1 MREWDEITR
10 DVLRRRDEKIAQKK
24 AQMQTVKRTALTA
37 LCFCVVSAAGFGV
50 WKNLPDREKPSGGN
64 DSQQLITDD
73 PSSVID
79 EKTETDAALSEE
91 DKVTAAQKKTAAITT
106 ASKKTQ
112 ATTSAAA
119 DKTSVSRT
127 TVTQSRAV
135 TSRITEA
142 AARTEM
148 SVPVVTTDI
157 NVPVNETII
166 SDERNVIMKKFFA
179 ALAAASTMAAPIT
192 ANASPILRFDPDRNK
207 MYDESQY
214 SMYESGSE
222 KTDLNGDGKF
232 DVQDL
237 YYDVVEN
244 GNETSQLVS
253 YYIYKNGLNPE
264 DYNIE
269 NFMTED
275 NSKLSEDGWYFFLNF
290 GSWMS
295 SDMKYKEIVKY
306 DKEHDVS
313 LDFNADGAA
322 DVKDLLDYWLFTEYL
337 SYGSYLKDTEYKN
350 EIAEK
355 YGVDLNT
362 PVCSKVHRLY
372 SITGKALP
380 DIETVIPE
388 DKYSVQIPLDET
400 TLKNCA
406 QHLIDHWFTI
416 SEWDDGEIMLTR
428 EFVNCCGFT
437 EEWLDAAKCEEYLYS
452 RVDDSF
458 KENDR
463 FKETVDTIT
472 GKLYDG
478 YNYSYMGEARV
489 DAIESG
495 FIKYEDYSDI
505 LSWHCNNNDYFD
517 TTYPDYEKAVQSG
530 KTSEP
535 DMNGDGILDDK
546 DMEILSSCFHDTGN
560 MFNDTAD
567 VIDLLGYKV
576 NLTEGESSFAEAA
589 IKALDC
595 DDNGTVLDDYD
606 MLFAG
611 IYITKNGSV
620 NFDLYSEFF
629 ASPLYINYDERT
641 WRYYDRN
648 SDACGNILTGQYY
661 YDYII
666 ALADLLFD
674 MDKANDNAPDPSEYS
689 APVRSGD
696 ASLDGDTNISDAVLV
711 MQTICNPSKYQLS
724 QRGSF
729 NADVNNTNDGITVKD
744 ALGIQMK
751 LLGL

>member
-10 DVLRRRDEKIAQKK
+10 DVLRRRDEKIARKNAQIK
-24 AQMQTVKRTALTA
+24 AAKRTALTA
-37 LCFCVVSAAGFGV
+37 LCFCAVSAAGFGV
-50 WKNLPDREKPSGGN
+50 WKNIPDREKSA
-64 DSQQLITDD
+64 DISDHQQIITDD
-73 PSSVID
+73 TSSVID
-79 EKTETDAALSEE
+79 EKPQTDAVLSEE
-91 DKVTAAQKKTAAITT
+91 DKVTAAQSKTT
-106 ASKKTQ
+106 AIPASTLKTQ
-112 ATTSAAA
+112 STSSTAA

-142 AARTEM
+142 AETEM
-148 SVPVVTTDI
+148 SGPIVTANV
-157 NVPVNETII
+157 NVPVNESTTN
-166 SDERNVIMKKFFA
+166 DERNVIMKKFFA

-192 ANASPILRFDPDRNK
+192 ANASPILRFPPERDK
-207 MYDESQY
+207 MYDESAY
-214 SMYESGSE
+214 VMYESGSE

-237 YYDVVEN
+237 YFDVVEN

-275 NSKLSEDGWYFFLNF
+275 NSKLSDDGWYFFLNF
-290 GSWMS
+290 GSWQP

-306 DKEHDVS
+306 DKAHDVN

-337 SYGSYLKDTEYKN
+337 SYGSYLNDTEYKD
-350 EIAEK
+350 EIKEK
-355 YGVDLNT
+355 NGVDLSA

-372 SITGKALP
+372 SIIGKALP
-380 DIETVIPE
+380 DIGTVIPE

-406 QHLIDHWFTI
+406 QHLVDHWFTI
-416 SEWDDGEIMLTR
+416 SDWDDGETMLTR

-437 EEWLDAAKCEEYLYS
+437 EEWLDADKCKEYLYS

-478 YNYSYMGEARV
+478 YNYSYMGEVRV
-489 DAIESG
+489 DAIEAG
-495 FIKYEDYSDI
+495 FINYEDYSDI
-505 LSWHCNNNDYFD
+505 LSWHCTNEEYFD
-517 TTYPDYEKAVQSG
+517 TTYPDYEKAVMDG
-530 KTSEP
+530 KMSAP
-535 DMNGDGILDDK
+535 DMNGDGKLDDR
-546 DMEILSSCFHDTGN
+546 DMEILAVCFNSTGN
-560 MFNDTAD
+560 MFNDIDDVVEDLGFRIKLGAD
-567 VIDLLGYKV
+567 
-576 NLTEGESSFAEAA
+576 ESVYAENAVRS
-589 IKALDC
+589 LDS
-595 DDNGTVLDDYD
+595 DDNGTILDDYD

-611 IYITKNGSV
+611 IYIAKNGNV

-629 ASPLYINYDERT
+629 ASEGYIKYEDRT
-641 WRYYDRN
+641 WRYYERN
-648 SDACGNILTGQYY
+648 TDAYGNIISGQYY

-674 MDKANDNAPDPSEYS
+674 MDKANDAAPDPSDYS

-711 MQTICNPSKYQLS
+711 MQTICNPSKYQLT
-724 QRGSF
+724 QRGEF
-729 NADVNNTNDGITVKD
+729 NADVNNTNDGITARD
-744 ALGIQMK
+744 ALGIQKK